1 MRPSPLSV
9 LRRASRVTGLALVA
23 LSFLGLL
30 VLGVGPLTG
39 RYRVLTVLSA
49 SMRPTIPEGSVVIVT
64 PMPLSKIRVGDV
76 ITYSIPVED
85 RRVVTHRV
93 VDVVEAG
100 PVLRT
105 QGDANPAPDPWL
117 ARLGGGRAWRARLA
131 VPRLGH
137 AVHLLRRPE
146 VRGLFLRIVLLLL
159 ALVWLAEIWRPTGRG
174 RRPVAP
180 VPGGPAVP
188 PPATGHVHAAS
199 PGPGGRP
206 FRSRATSGS
215 RRWGRGVSLRRS
227 RPAST

>member
-9 LRRASRVTGLALVA
+9 VRRASRLTGLAVVA
-23 LSFLGLL
+23 LSFLALF

-49 SMRPTIPEGSVVIVT
+49 SMRPTIPEGSVAIVT

-85 RRVVTHRV
+85 HRVVTHRV
-93 VDVVEAG
+93 VEVVEAG
-100 PVLRT
+100 DQPVVRT
-105 QGDANPAPDPWL
+105 RGDASSVPDPWL

-131 VPRLGH
+131 VPGLGH

-146 VRGLFLRIVLLLL
+146 VRGLFLRIVLPLL
-159 ALVWLAEIWRPTGRG
+159 AVVWLAEIWRPTDRW

-180 VPGGPAVP
+180 V
-188 PPATGHVHAAS
+188 HVR
-199 PGPGGRP
+199 RP
-206 FRSRATSGS
+206 
-215 RRWGRGVSLRRS
+215 
-227 RPAST
+227 RPWP